1 MPSKSISSRHFSV
14 QQPLEHTG
22 NRVHTHPASFFTV
35 QRVANMRFSA
45 FFLAALA
52 AVAVAEPGQYG
63 QYGAGMPG
71 QQIQKQPTMKVQSML
86 LPYAVACWPLALT
99 PPVARIMLASH

>member
-1 MPSKSISSRHFSV
+1 
-14 QQPLEHTG
+14 
-22 NRVHTHPASFFTV
+22 
-35 QRVANMRFSA
+35 MRFST

-71 QQIQKQPTMKVQSML
+71 QQIKKQPTMKVQSML
-86 LPYAVACWPLALT
+86 LPCAVSCWPIALT
-99 PPVARIMLASH
+99 PPVPEIRLASH